1 MGVAAGRP
9 GNAFGTTGTPA
20 FNRDRNPMNSINSQ
34 GIDQLLQELNRM
46 AAQAGGESAPAD
58 GAGGVEFGEALKT
71 ALEQVNAAQNE
82 AARLQQQF
90 DMNAPDVNLHE
101 VMASLQK
108 ASLSFQTMVQVR
120 NRLVSAYQEIMNMQ
134 V

>member
-1 MGVAAGRP
+1 MGVAAARLEAHSITRGRP
-9 GNAFGTTGTPA
+9 GHI
-20 FNRDRNPMNSINSQ
+20 RDGSPMSTINSQ
-34 GIDQLLQELNRM
+34 GIEQLLQELNRM
-46 AAQAGGESAPAD
+46 AAQAGGQSSSAE
-58 GAGGVEFGEALKT
+58 GAGGVEFGEALKA
-71 ALEQVNAAQNE
+71 ALEQVNAAQGE
-82 AARLQQQF
+82 ATQLQQEF
-90 DMNAPDVNLHE
+90 DLNAPNVNLHE

>member
-1 MGVAAGRP
+1 
-9 GNAFGTTGTPA
+9 
-20 FNRDRNPMNSINSQ
+20 MNSINSQ

-46 AAQAGGESAPAD
+46 AAQAGGDSAPAD
-58 GAGGVEFGEALKT
+58 AAGGAEFGAALES